1 MPLHSTSS
9 SSASSSYYSLAGTS
23 STASGSTYV
32 TIPELDEHK
41 NDFFLQKTR
50 ARDITKR
57 RGAIKV
63 NQRLTSVTTQF
74 LVHLT
79 HKTNTIIFC
88 CYVTVLMKSM
98 ATNLWP
104 NSSDNQ
110 RFVHFVKSFCGDLAS
125 RDISAK
131 VSYINKPH
139 HKYK

>member
-1 MPLHSTSS
+1 MPLHSNSS

-23 STASGSTYV
+23 SIASGSTYV

-79 HKTNTIIFC
+79 HKTNYTLSLFIVNYFAG
-88 CYVTVLMKSM
+88 LMKSM
-98 ATNLWP
+98 VTNLWP
-104 NSSDNQ
+104 NFSDSQ
-110 RFVHFVKSFCGDLAS
+110 RFVHFVKNFCGVLAS

-131 VSYINKPH
+131 VSNILPS
-139 HKYK
+139 